1 MLSNRRLWAVT
12 KKEGKEI
19 IRDKLYLALAFGV
32 PLLLFVLFG
41 FGLTLDAKNIPFAV
55 IDQNRSPLSRAMVD
69 RLANSTYFTL
79 KTRFTDFQSLMEGLV
94 DGRLRLGL
102 IIPPQFDRTLQAGQP
117 SEIQA
122 LIDGAF
128 PDKAAAIL
136 SYLDIITREFNRDL
150 HPSQPG
156 TPAARPFI
164 QVETRAW
171 FNPDLE
177 SKNFIVPGLIA
188 TNLFF
193 YTALL
198 ASIAVVREKESG
210 SIFNIYCSPIR
221 RWEYLVG
228 KLAPYWLIGM
238 LNYVLLVI
246 LTHYLF
252 HIPLKGNLV
261 FLTLAA
267 SLYVAVCASLGL
279 LISILLKTQVGA
291 MLLTTVITMIP
302 SFIYSGFFISVPSMG
317 VEAQVMAHL
326 MPVTYFL
333 EIVRGVYLK
342 GLGWRDYWFNILILL
357 GFFAA
362 FLSLGLWR
370 LKKRVG

>member
-1 MLSNRRLWAVT
+1 MRLNRRLLAVT
-12 KKEGKEI
+12 RKEVKEI
-19 IRDKLYLALAFGV
+19 VRDKLYLALAFGV
-32 PLLLFVLFG
+32 PLILYILFG
-41 FGLTLDAKNIPFAV
+41 FGLTLDARNIPFAIV
-55 IDQNRSPLSRAMVD
+55 DQNRSPLSRALVD
-69 RLANSTYFTL
+69 RLVNSKYFTL
-79 KTRFTDFQSLMEGLV
+79 RDYLGDSRPLAAGLV

-102 IIPPQFDRTLQAGQP
+102 IIPPNFDRTLYSGRP

-136 SYLDIITREFNRDL
+136 SYLEIIAREFNRDL
-150 HPSQPG
+150 RFSFPPSLPG
-156 TPAARPFI
+156 GPSI

-171 FNPDLE
+171 YNPDLE

-221 RWEYLVG
+221 PWEYILG
-228 KLAPYWLIGM
+228 KLLPYWAIGF
-238 LNYVLLVI
+238 LNFFLLATLAQYI
-246 LTHYLF
+246 F
-252 HIPLKGNLV
+252 AIPFRGSFF

-267 SLYVAVCASLGL
+267 CLYIGVCTSLGL

-302 SFIYSGFFISVPSMG
+302 SFIYSGFFISVPSLG
-317 VEAQVMAHL
+317 VEARVMAHL
-326 MPVTYFL
+326 LPVTYFM

-342 GLGWRDYWFNILILL
+342 GLGFTDYWQDLLILT
-357 GFFAA
+357 GFFAV
-362 FLSLGLWR
+362 FFGLSLAR
-370 LKKRVG
+370 LKKYGD